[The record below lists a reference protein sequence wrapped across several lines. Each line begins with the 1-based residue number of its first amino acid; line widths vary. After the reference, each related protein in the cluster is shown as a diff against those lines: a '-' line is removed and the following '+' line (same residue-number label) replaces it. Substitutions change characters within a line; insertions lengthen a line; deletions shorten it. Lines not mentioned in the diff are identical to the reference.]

1 MTRHLP
7 PLNALRAFEA
17 AARQLSFSRAAQEM
31 HVTPAAVSHQ
41 VKALEARLGVV
52 LFRRLTRGLRL
63 TDEGQMLLPELRGAF
78 DRMSQA
84 LDRIGAGAR
93 GGTLTIS
100 TGTTFAFTWL
110 VPRLPRFQAM
120 HPALEVRLMTS
131 KYPVDFTREDVDLA
145 IRHGRGGWSGLRV
158 DKVFE
163 EPMTPLCGRVF
174 EDRLRHPEDL
184 RNLPLLRTADDE
196 EWPTWLRAAKLEG
209 VDHAAGT
216 LFDSTRI
223 AVEASIDGEGVAVG
237 SPFLF
242 ADVLA
247 SGRLLQPFALTA
259 SSGKAYWLVTPEA
272 TAERPNIKTFR
283 EWLLAEAAMSRE
295 TAASQSPRR
304 RRSA

>member
-1 MTRHLP
+1 MTRRLP

-17 AARQLSFSRAAQEM
+17 AARHLSFSRAADEM

-131 KYPVDFTREDVDLA
+131 GMPSISPARMSTSPSA
-145 IRHGRGGWSGLRV
+145 TG
-158 DKVFE
+158 
-163 EPMTPLCGRVF
+163 
-174 EDRLRHPEDL
+174 
-184 RNLPLLRTADDE
+184 A
-196 EWPTWLRAAKLEG
+196 
-209 VDHAAGT
+209 AAGPACA
-216 LFDSTRI
+216 STRC
-223 AVEASIDGEGVAVG
+223 
-237 SPFLF
+237 
-242 ADVLA
+242 
-247 SGRLLQPFALTA
+247 
-259 SSGKAYWLVTPEA
+259 
-272 TAERPNIKTFR
+272 
-283 EWLLAEAAMSRE
+283 SRN
-295 TAASQSPRR
+295 R
-304 RRSA
+304 